1 MFLTTGRLVLSAQ
14 GRSEAK
20 RKGLKRG
27 KRVVYVQ
34 KPTKLRLGFG
44 FWPPGNET
52 KEHFRSKYGNFLSL
66 AE

>member
-1 MFLTTGRLVLSAQ
+1 MFSTTGRLVLSAQ
-14 GRSEAK
+14 GRSEE
-20 RKGLKRG
+20 RVETR

-44 FWPPGNET
+44 FWPHGNET
-52 KEHFRSKYGNFLSL
+52 KEQFRSKYGNFLSL